1 MPESLIKN
9 NGLEDRYKMAVKNV
23 KRGLGKGLDAMIPTK
38 VSSSKEKPVVENHVE
53 GQVVNVN
60 ITKVEPNRN
69 QPRKTFDEDSILELA
84 DNIKQI
90 GIVNPLIVTD
100 RGDHY
105 EIVGGERRWRAAKK
119 IGLKEIPVIIKN
131 LTEEEIAVYAIIDNV
146 QREDVNPIEGA
157 LAFKR
162 LIDEYNYTQDKIAEK
177 ISKSRVYVTNSL
189 RLLKLCDR
197 VREMVVQGML
207 STGHARALIP
217 VENPDE
223 QLELA
228 QKVFDEKLSVRET
241 EKLVKNLGKTA
252 KKKTAP
258 KNNESINAVYSEVSE
273 KCKQA
278 LGTKV
283 EITSKGDGVG
293 LIQIEFYNNDDLE
306 KIIDRICKE

>member
-1 MPESLIKN
+1 
-9 NGLEDRYKMAVKNV
+9 MAVKSG
-23 KRGLGKGLDAMIPTK
+23 KRGLGKGLDAMIPAK
-38 VSSSKEKPVVENHVE
+38 VLSSAKEKPIVENHIE

-60 ITKVEPNRN
+60 ITKVRPNKN
-69 QPRKTFDEDSILELA
+69 QPRKNFDEDSLIELA

-100 RGDHY
+100 KGDFY
-105 EIVGGERRWRAAKK
+105 EIVGGERRWRAAMK
-119 IGLKEIPVIIKN
+119 IGLKEVPVIIKD
-131 LTEEEIAVYAIIDNV
+131 LSEEEIAVYAIIDNV
-146 QREDVNPIEGA
+146 QREDVNPIDGA

-162 LIDEYNYTQDKIAEK
+162 LIDEYSYTQDKIAEK

-189 RLLKLCDR
+189 RLLKLCEK
-197 VREMVVQGML
+197 VRQMVIDGML

-217 VENPDE
+217 VENENE
-223 QLELA
+223 QQELA

-252 KKKTAP
+252 KKKTAT
-258 KNNESINAVYSEVSE
+258 KKNESIDAVYADVSE

-283 EITSKGDGVG
+283 EVTSKGDGVG
-293 LIQIEFYNNDDLE
+293 VIQIEFYNNDDLE
-306 KIIDRICKE
+306 KIIARLCRE

>member
-1 MPESLIKN
+1 
-9 NGLEDRYKMAVKNV
+9 MAVKNA
-23 KRGLGKGLDAMIPTK
+23 KRGLGKGLDAMIPAK
-38 VSSSKEKPVVENHVE
+38 VSPAAKEKPVVENHVE

-69 QPRKTFDEDSILELA
+69 QPRKTFDDDSLLELA

-100 RGDHY
+100 KGDHY

-119 IGLKEIPVIIKN
+119 IGLKEVPVIIKD

-197 VREMVVQGML
+197 VREMVVQGL
-207 STGHARALIP
+207 LTTGHARALIP
-217 VENPDE
+217 VEDPTE
-223 QLELA
+223 QQELA
-228 QKVFDEKLSVRET
+228 QKVFDENLSVRET
-241 EKLVKNLGKTA
+241 EKLVKNLGKTP
-252 KKKTAP
+252 KKKGAKTNASV
-258 KNNESINAVYSEVSE
+258 EAVYAEVSE
-273 KCKQA
+273 KLKQA

-283 EITSKGDGVG
+283 DVSTKGDGVG

-306 KIIDRICKE
+306 KIINRLCKE

>member
-1 MPESLIKN
+1 
-9 NGLEDRYKMAVKNV
+9 MAVKNA
-23 KRGLGKGLDAMIPTK
+23 KRGLGKGLDAMIPAK
-38 VSSSKEKPVVENHVE
+38 VSPAAKEKPIVENHVE

-69 QPRKTFDEDSILELA
+69 QPRKTFDDDSLIELA

-100 RGDHY
+100 KGDHY

-119 IGLKEIPVIIKN
+119 IGLKEVPVIIKD

-197 VREMVVQGML
+197 VREMVIQGL
-207 STGHARALIP
+207 LTTGHARALIP
-217 VENPDE
+217 VEDPTE
-223 QLELA
+223 QQELA
-228 QKVFDEKLSVRET
+228 QKVFDDNLSVRET

-252 KKKTAP
+252 KKKTTSK
-258 KNNESINAVYSEVSE
+258 KNASIDAVYADVSE

-306 KIIDRICKE
+306 KIIGRLCKE

>member
-1 MPESLIKN
+1 
-9 NGLEDRYKMAVKNV
+9 MAVKNA
-23 KRGLGKGLDAMIPTK
+23 KRGLGKGLDAMIPAK
-38 VSSSKEKPVVENHVE
+38 VSPAAKEKPVVENHVE

-69 QPRKTFDEDSILELA
+69 QPRKTFDDDSLLELA

-100 RGDHY
+100 KGDHY

-119 IGLKEIPVIIKN
+119 IGLKEVPVIIKN

-197 VREMVVQGML
+197 VREMVVQGL
-207 STGHARALIP
+207 LTTGHARALIP
-217 VENPDE
+217 VEDPTE
-223 QLELA
+223 QQELA
-228 QKVFDEKLSVRET
+228 QKVFDENLSVRET

-258 KNNESINAVYSEVSE
+258 KKNASIDAVYADVSE

-306 KIIDRICKE
+306 KIIGRLCSE